1 MKEIK
6 MKKCFLLIILL
17 LSAGSFSAA
26 VEVDNPYGEED
37 LLARP
42 RASKKHDRV
51 TITIN
56 ENTTAKNGATTET
69 TKESSAKWS
78 LSKLFKITK
87 DADGDIIA
95 QAFPDARKPELDISS
110 TREHTGEGETKSVN
124 SAKTVLSGEV
134 IQVMPNGHLVVEAIS
149 SITVNEEE
157 RSVVFTGR
165 VDPADL
171 DSKNNIDAKYIIEK
185 KVKFVGKGDVAEAVR
200 RGWLAKIF
208 DF

>member
-1 MKEIK
+1 MNKITA
-6 MKKCFLLIILL
+6 FLLITALFGTF
-17 LSAGSFSAA
+17 AAA
-26 VEVDNPYGEED
+26 VEVDNPYGEAD
-37 LLARP
+37 LLAQP
-42 RASKKHDRV
+42 RASRKHDRV

-56 ENTTAKNGATTET
+56 ENTSAKNEATTET
-69 TKESSAKWS
+69 TKETSTKWS

-95 QAFPDARKPELDISS
+95 QAFPDTRKPELDLSS
-110 TREHTGEGETKSVN
+110 TREHTGEGETESKN
-124 SAKTVLSGEV
+124 IAKTILSGEV

-171 DSKNNIDAKYIIEK
+171 DSKNNVDAKYIIEK

-200 RGWLAKIF
+200 RGWLAKVF
-208 DF
+208 DFLSPF